1 MSLHSLQVPSR
12 GMLFTVFAA
21 GIGGTLQYG
30 LNLTTVNAATVSV
43 QNFINETWTER
54 YGTQVES
61 NFIAIIWS
69 FIVTAHFVGGLM
81 GSLIAGPMAIKY
93 GRYKINSLLLSNI
106 FILVAALLMGLSKI
120 AKSFEMIIVGRI
132 FSGINSGVAL
142 NIHPMYLGESATKQ
156 FRGSVTL
163 SFAPFTAAGLILGQ
177 TVGLREVLG
186 SDERWPLLLS
196 SCAAPALLQLMILPW
211 FPESPRYLLIDK
223 GDKYLCLEAMR
234 RFHGNIDLTDE
245 MEEMLEEKRA
255 SEGQKSKNLWELF
268 RDASVRR
275 QLIIVFVLSS
285 AIELCGN
292 DMYFYT
298 TYVLRAAG
306 IPEKKIQ
313 YAAIGTG
320 ICEFMTS
327 LSSNIFIDRIG
338 RKVPLMLGYGL
349 MVVWGSVFTVSLCLQ
364 NKFSWMPYV
373 SMICLFA
380 SILSFGIGPAGVT
393 FLLPTEIFDQNSRP
407 VAYMLNGSLLWIN
420 LLLVGMIFP
429 LFVSGLGPFCCVPFI
444 CVSFLSVLFIGFFV
458 PETKGKT
465 LMEISQEFQKRNF
478 KEVGQNMLREQVK
491 EL

>member
-1 MSLHSLQVPSR
+1 
-12 GMLFTVFAA
+12 MLFTVFAA

-93 GRYKINSLLLSNI
+93 GRRNSLLLSNI

-292 DMYFYT
+292 DAMYFYT

-327 LSSNIFIDRIG
+327 LSSKELLSQQRPRWSPNPDK
-338 RKVPLMLGYGL
+338 RKEL
-349 MVVWGSVFTVSLCLQ
+349 WSTSVEIASPHSNPEDALTL